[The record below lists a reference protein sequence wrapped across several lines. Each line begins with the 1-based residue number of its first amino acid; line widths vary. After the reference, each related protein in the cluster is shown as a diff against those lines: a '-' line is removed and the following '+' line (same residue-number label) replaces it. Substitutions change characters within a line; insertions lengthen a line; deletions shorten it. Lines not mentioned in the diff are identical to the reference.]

1 MIHLTSLLFEQTK
14 ESDDVVLENPNVLFI
29 GDTYTRSKSSYAR
42 KLLDTNSIRGKIV
55 SWPNISLKQMAKL
68 ITRYSNSDKFD
79 IVSILFGDSVTKHT
93 DLEKLKKQLD
103 AVINSAG
110 SINTIVV
117 VRNPKQ
123 QYTTFSGALDL
134 IDGLNVDATVSSGND
149 LTSPDTQSTIAT
161 NWLNDV
167 KALGYN
173 LEVTTK
179 KKDANATSGAVESP
193 TNQINAN
200 FSDSTVN
207 QAYDMILPF
216 EGFTPIAKKDT
227 DGYCRIGHGSSHI
240 TRADGTIITLG
251 KPIGGKSCA
260 ETYTYTIEPEDA
272 HRDLRRLI
280 SNVFI
285 PLVTKKIKQWGGDV
299 SKFNEATIA
308 TLVSVAYNYGHIP
321 DELKPGISAND
332 AQLIGNTL
340 LTQFNSPGSNP
351 KRRKKEGQYILN
363 SLNAQPDATQTVI
376 PGSLTQADG
385 TINIVPSSIPADSDG
400 SNNTINSAETID
412 QQNAIQKLGLIVP
425 VPGRRGYGTHRHPKD
440 GNPQMH
446 WGIDFANAGE
456 GTPVIALKPGVCIL
470 SQPSSTAGEYV
481 KIKHED
487 GVITTYMHF
496 TKRLVKVNDE
506 IKIGTVIGL
515 VGNTGLSFGAH
526 LHWEYTPAGG
536 KSPTNGA
543 SFITNYFA
551 FANKSI
557 LNSKPV

>member
-110 SINTIVV
+110 NINTIVV
-117 VRNPKQ
+117 VQNPKQ
-123 QYTTFSGALDL
+123 QYTAFGGALDL
-134 IDGLNVDATVSSGND
+134 IDGLNVDAMVSSGND
-149 LTSPDTQSTIAT
+149 LTSPDTQSTIAS

-200 FSDSTVN
+200 FSDSTGN

-240 TRADGTIITLG
+240 TKADGTIITLG
-251 KPIGGKSCA
+251 MPSGGKSCA
-260 ETYTYTIEPEDA
+260 ETYTYTIELEDA

-299 SKFNEATIA
+299 SKFNDATIA

-321 DELKPGISAND
+321 NELKPGISAND

-363 SLNAQPDATQTVI
+363 SLNAQPDATQTVM

-425 VPGRRGYGTHRHPKD
+425 VPGRRGYGTHKHPKD
-440 GNPQMH
+440 GIRQMH
-446 WGIDFANAGE
+446 WGIDFVNAGE

-470 SQPSSTAGEYV
+470 SRLSDTAGEYV

-487 GVITTYMHF
+487 GVVTTYMHF
-496 TKRLVKVNDE
+496 TKRLVKVGDE
-506 IKIGTVIGL
+506 IKIGTVVGL
-515 VGNTGLSFGAH
+515 VGNTGLSYGAH